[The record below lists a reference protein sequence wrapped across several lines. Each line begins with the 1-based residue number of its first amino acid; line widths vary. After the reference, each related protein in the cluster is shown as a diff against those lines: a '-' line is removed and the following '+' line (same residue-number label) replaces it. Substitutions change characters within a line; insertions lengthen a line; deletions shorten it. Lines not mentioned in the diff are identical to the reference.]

1 METSNT
7 QYDTL
12 FLQTDYSLFIVLA
25 QLVFTFFNSLQFYF
39 ESDRAF
45 FLDMSLST
53 SRPNSCKSDTDTILC
68 VAT

>member
-25 QLVFTFFNSLQFYF
+25 QLVFTFFDSLQFYF

-45 FLDMSLST
+45 FFRYEL
-53 SRPNSCKSDTDTILC
+53 
-68 VAT
+68 VY